1 MVAVL
6 RIGLGRAGI
15 ARVQALERSQR
26 CAHQIGDRAVLLGD
40 RLFQTDALVIAA
52 FRHHGGARRGERHR
66 GRPLFEIAAE
76 FHVEAIREPQL
87 AQQPGHRLTVP
98 PF

>member
-1 MVAVL
+1 MEGPAVVN
-6 RIGLGRAGI
+6 AT
-15 ARVQALERSQR
+15 
-26 CAHQIGDRAVLLGD
+26 AV
-40 RLFQTDALVIAA
+40 V
-52 FRHHGGARRGERHR
+52 
-66 GRPLFEIAAE
+66 PLFEIAAE